1 MTLILKWP
9 LVLTP
14 NLSYGLLASSTQRQ
28 YSDISHISYM
38 LCDIY
43 LTYVSKSFWIN
54 SFFFLILVSQNFF
67 LIPFYFPLYGLFNL
81 TGFTN
86 TK

>member
-1 MTLILKWP
+1 MTLILERPEYLNDLNTEMILILKRS

-28 YSDISHISYM
+28 YSDKSHISYM

-54 SFFFLILVSQNFF
+54 SFF
-67 LIPFYFPLYGLFNL
+67 
-81 TGFTN
+81 
-86 TK
+86 

>member
-1 MTLILKWP
+1 MAFGLNPKFILWP
-9 LVLTP
+9 
-14 NLSYGLLASSTQRQ
+14 LASSTQRQ

-54 SFFFLILVSQNFF
+54 SFFFNSGFPNFF
-67 LIPFYFPLYGLFNL
+67 LLIPFYFYKSNSIRID
-81 TGFTN
+81 T
-86 TK
+86 

>member
-9 LVLTP
+9 LGLTP

-43 LTYVSKSFWIN
+43 LTYVSKSFGIN
-54 SFFFLILVSQNFF
+54 SFFLNSGFPKFFSNTILFLQV
-67 LIPFYFPLYGLFNL
+67 
-81 TGFTN
+81 
-86 TK
+86 